1 MTCKLCT
8 ASANGSSR
16 NALVSG
22 EDKRST
28 LKLDTLMEDEV
39 PNADKPTGFLLFHML
54 AAIDEFECDLIK
66 ECASA
71 SAHSLMS

>member
-1 MTCKLCT
+1 
-8 ASANGSSR
+8 
-16 NALVSG
+16 
-22 EDKRST
+22 
-28 LKLDTLMEDEV
+28 MEDEV